1 MPDTTLGRTAY
12 EAEALWLAE
21 IMPGGRG
28 PAWDDLDPEFREV
41 YQRIAAPV
49 TAAERERMA
58 CHMEALAAAASG
70 GLSRFAYQ
78 NAAREI
84 REASDA

>member
-12 EAEALWLAE
+12 KAEALWLAE

-28 PAWDDLDPEFREV
+28 PSWDDLDPEHREV

-49 TAAERERMA
+49 AAAERERMA
-58 CHMEALAAAASG
+58 RHMEALAAASG

-84 REASDA
+84 RTGAGRD